1 MFEHLLE
8 FFIAIGICLI
18 AALAIVV
25 IVSLIGKLLRKRAQ
39 WPNDLITFA
48 QTPFRVFVVLLAVWI
63 ATAATFPF
71 PEDDDSGWRHAFN
84 QVMTIIV
91 IGVGAW
97 LATSLVRFGTVQMLG
112 RYRTDVADNRA
123 ARRIQTQVQILRRL
137 SIAII
142 VVIALGSALLTFD
155 SVRAV
160 GASLLASAGI
170 ASIVAGLAAQS
181 TLGNLFAGIQLVFS
195 DALRVD
201 DVVVVEG
208 EWGRVGEVTLTYIVV
223 DVWDQRRL
231 VLPCT
236 YFTTQPFENWTRK
249 GSEILGTVELDVDW
263 RVPMAKLRERLRQL
277 LAETELWDGR
287 TGVIQTTD
295 ATGGLVRA
303 RVLVSAHDSGKLW
316 DLRCMV
322 REELVAFMQ
331 HATPQ
336 ALPVQRVLVGDAAE
350 APGVVEDRVASEGMF
365 SGSAD
370 AEERYRQFTQPNP
383 VLEREDTATGEIA
396 DSGRP

>member
-1 MFEHLLE
+1 MWEYLFE
-8 FFIAIGICLI
+8 FFIALGICLI
-18 AALAIVV
+18 VALAIVV
-25 IVSLIGKLLRKRAQ
+25 IVSLIGKLVRKRAQ
-39 WPNDLITFA
+39 WPDDLITFA
-48 QTPFRVFVVLLAVWI
+48 QTPFRVLVILLAVWL

-71 PEDDDSGWRHAFN
+71 PEDDNSGWRHAFN
-84 QVMTIIV
+84 QLMTIAV

-97 LATSLVRFGTVQMLG
+97 LTASLVRFGTEQMLG

-123 ARRIQTQVQILRRL
+123 ARRIRTQVLILRRL
-137 SIAII
+137 AIAII
-142 VVIALGSALLTFD
+142 VVIAVGSALLTFD
-155 SVRAV
+155 AVRAV
-160 GASLLASAGI
+160 GASVLASAGI

-181 TLGNLFAGIQLVFS
+181 TLGNLFAGIQIVFT

-223 DVWDQRRL
+223 DVWDERRL

-263 RVPMAKLRERLRQL
+263 RVPLDRLRERLRDVL
-277 LAETELWDGR
+277 DDNPLWDGR
-287 TGVIQTTD
+287 TGVIQATD

-303 RVLVSAHDSGKLW
+303 RVLVSAEDSGKLW
-316 DLRCMV
+316 DLRCLV
-322 REELVAFMQ
+322 REELISYMQ
-331 HATPQ
+331 RSIPQ
-336 ALPVQRVLVGDAAE
+336 ALPTQRVLVGDQAE
-350 APGVVEDRVASEGMF
+350 QADEDVSHAPSEGMF

-370 AEERYRQFTQPNP
+370 AEERHRQFTQPNP
-383 VLEREDTATGEIA
+383 VIEDAASASVEVVDDPT
-396 DSGRP
+396 S